1 MAGKRGGM
9 AKRFHFNL
17 ERVLNIRE
25 QFEER
30 AKMELAKAMAAV
42 HAQER
47 ELSRLINE
55 KEAREA
61 SIAQNPNLTQGELWL
76 WQAYRRRLE
85 DDIQAAR
92 VRLEELVEVRER
104 CRRTLVTRSK
114 DKKLL
119 EKLKSNKAER
129 HALEENL
136 AEQKENDE
144 LASMHHRPPAL

>member
-1 MAGKRGGM
+1 M
-9 AKRFHFNL
+9 AKPFHFNL
-17 ERVLNIRE
+17 ERVLDIRE

-30 AKMELAKAMAAV
+30 AKMEMAKAVAAV
-42 HAQER
+42 YAQER
-47 ELSRLINE
+47 EVNRLVNE

-76 WQAYRRRLE
+76 WQSYRRRLGE
-85 DDIQAAR
+85 DIQAAR
-92 VRLEELVEVRER
+92 VRFEELVEVRER

-119 EKLKSNKAER
+119 EKLKSNKANR

-144 LASMHHRPPAL
+144 LASMHHQPPAL